1 MKFYAKD
8 LQLLLAPFRF
18 LDLPPLLGSWYRKRD
33 EKTRTKNAL
42 KEECWARRLL
52 SALYLLAAKCGQS
65 LFEFAYETFMPNL
78 PELWRSRMILEE
90 SFLVDP

>member
-8 LQLLLAPFRF
+8 LQLLLAPLRF

-65 LFEFAYETFMPNL
+65 LFEFASETFKPNA
-78 PELWRSRMILEE
+78 PEL
-90 SFLVDP
+90 